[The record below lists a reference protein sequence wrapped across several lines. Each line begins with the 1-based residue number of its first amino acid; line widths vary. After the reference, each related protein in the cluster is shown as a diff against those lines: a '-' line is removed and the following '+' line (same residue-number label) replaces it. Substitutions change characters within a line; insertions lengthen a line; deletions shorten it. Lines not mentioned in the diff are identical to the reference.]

1 MTCQCCWEPLAD
13 FVCAQLLCTVL
24 SMFAMVYFPL
34 PSWFITNCA
43 CACPPNI
50 GAAGDCG
57 CRCCGVPNCLSS
69 LLCGFP
75 LGYPCKFS
83 LQAPLCLLPNAPK
96 KLCTDMI
103 DLFKHRVGNYVRRL
117 VGTTKPKKVIICM
130 IYHLDEQSSGSWA
143 DCALRCLCYD
153 WHPGRLQAGIEAAF
167 KSATCKIK
175 IDGTEVVP
183 FPLFEVLD
191 GKNTEDYLQRVEPSP
206 SGEGRAM
213 SLSVA

>member
-1 MTCQCCWEPLAD
+1 
-13 FVCAQLLCTVL
+13 
-24 SMFAMVYFPL
+24 
-34 PSWFITNCA
+34 
-43 CACPPNI
+43 
-50 GAAGDCG
+50 
-57 CRCCGVPNCLSS
+57 
-69 LLCGFP
+69 
-75 LGYPCKFS
+75 
-83 LQAPLCLLPNAPK
+83 
-96 KLCTDMI
+96 MI

>member
-1 MTCQCCWEPLAD
+1 MR
-13 FVCAQLLCTVL
+13 AQLLCTVL

-34 PSWFITNCA
+34 PSWFIKNCA

-75 LGYPCKFS
+75 LGYPY
-83 LQAPLCLLPNAPK
+83 
-96 KLCTDMI
+96 MI

-153 WHPGRLQAGIEAAF
+153 WFPGRLQAGIEAAF
-167 KSATCKIK
+167 KDATCKIK

-191 GKNTEDYLQRVEPSP
+191 GTNTEDYLQRVEPSP
-206 SGEGRAM
+206 SGEPSHR
-213 SLSVA
+213 VRR

>member
-1 MTCQCCWEPLAD
+1 MTCCWEPLAD

-83 LQAPLCLLPNAPK
+83 LQAPLCLLPMPQ
-96 KLCTDMI
+96 
-103 DLFKHRVGNYVRRL
+103 R
-117 VGTTKPKKVIICM
+117 
-130 IYHLDEQSSGSWA
+130 S
-143 DCALRCLCYD
+143 CA
-153 WHPGRLQAGIEAAF
+153 Q
-167 KSATCKIK
+167 T
-175 IDGTEVVP
+175 
-183 FPLFEVLD
+183 
-191 GKNTEDYLQRVEPSP
+191 
-206 SGEGRAM
+206 
-213 SLSVA
+213 